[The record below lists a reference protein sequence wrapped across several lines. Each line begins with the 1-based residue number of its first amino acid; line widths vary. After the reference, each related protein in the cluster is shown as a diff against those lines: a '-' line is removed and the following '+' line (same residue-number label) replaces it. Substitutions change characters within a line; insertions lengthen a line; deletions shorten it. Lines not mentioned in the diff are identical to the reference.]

1 MPETIGQR
9 LKQIRL
15 SRQLSIEKAAEATRV
30 RVVYLQALEEDNY
43 SAMSSAA
50 QGRGFLRLY
59 ADFLGLDLESAMTD
73 LRQGGTVD
81 APPEAPAPVAAPQT
95 PPASPADGKPGRGG
109 FWSRLLRRPVPA
121 PAAQLESA
129 PAQSLE
135 TLDSVKL
142 ASSPRGEPAP
152 AQNLETLDSVKPA
165 SSTQGEPAP
174 ARAKKTAA
182 ASSLAKHP
190 EGAKGGSSIAKRP
203 EGAKGKKAKAPVQAD
218 KPKSKPRPAAKTTA
232 KITNKKKASL
242 KNRQ

>member
-30 RVVYLQALEEDNY
+30 RVVYLQALEADNY

-59 ADFLGLDLESAMTD
+59 ADFLGLDLETAMTD
-73 LRQGGTVD
+73 LRQGGTAD
-81 APPEAPAPVAAPQT
+81 APPEAPAPVTAPQT

-121 PAAQLESA
+121 PAAQSEAA
-129 PAQSLE
+129 PVVAE
-135 TLDSVKL
+135 EPV
-142 ASSPRGEPAP
+142 PAP
-152 AQNLETLDSVKPA
+152 SAAPEPVIVPA
-165 SSTQGEPAP
+165 SSLAKHPEGAQGEPAP
-174 ARAKKTAA
+174 VRAKKTAA

-190 EGAKGGSSIAKRP
+190 EGAKG
-203 EGAKGKKAKAPVQAD
+203 KKAKAPVQAD
-218 KPKSKPRPAAKTTA
+218 KPKRKPRSTAKTTA
-232 KITNKKKASL
+232 KTPDKKKVSL
-242 KNRQ
+242 KNRR

>member
-59 ADFLGLDLESAMTD
+59 ADFLGLDLESAMTN

-95 PPASPADGKPGRGG
+95 PPASLADDKPGRGG

-121 PAAQLESA
+121 PAAQPEAA
-129 PAQSLE
+129 PVIAEEPVPE
-135 TLDSVKL
+135 TGAV
-142 ASSPRGEPAP
+142 PEPVIVP
-152 AQNLETLDSVKPA
+152 
-165 SSTQGEPAP
+165 EPAP

-190 EGAKGGSSIAKRP
+190 EGAKGGSSLAKRP

>member
-95 PPASPADGKPGRGG
+95 PPASSRTGSRVAAASGRVSCEGLSPRPPPS
-109 FWSRLLRRPVPA
+109 WNLRRPKVWRLWTP
-121 PAAQLESA
+121 
-129 PAQSLE
+129 
-135 TLDSVKL
+135 
-142 ASSPRGEPAP
+142 
-152 AQNLETLDSVKPA
+152 
-165 SSTQGEPAP
+165 
-174 ARAKKTAA
+174 
-182 ASSLAKHP
+182 
-190 EGAKGGSSIAKRP
+190 
-203 EGAKGKKAKAPVQAD
+203 
-218 KPKSKPRPAAKTTA
+218 
-232 KITNKKKASL
+232 
-242 KNRQ
+242 

>member
-121 PAAQLESA
+121 PAAQPESA
-129 PAQSLE
+129 PAPAVAE
-135 TLDSVKL
+135 EPVPAPNAAPVT
-142 ASSPRGEPAP
+142 APEPAP
-152 AQNLETLDSVKPA
+152 AKKSAAT
-165 SSTQGEPAP
+165 SS
-174 ARAKKTAA
+174 
-182 ASSLAKHP
+182 
-190 EGAKGGSSIAKRP
+190 AKGTTSS
-203 EGAKGKKAKAPVQAD
+203 KGKKAKAPVQAD

>member
-1 MPETIGQR
+1 MQETKETIGQR

-30 RVVYLQALEEDNY
+30 RAVYLQALEEDNY

-59 ADFLGLDLESAMTD
+59 ADFLSLDLETAMTD

-81 APPEAPAPVAAPQT
+81 ALAESPAPTTPPPAPVAAPPT

-121 PAAQLESA
+121 PV
-129 PAQSLE
+129 AQSE
-135 TLDSVKL
+135 T
-142 ASSPRGEPAP
+142 SPVVAEEPAP
-152 AQNLETLDSVKPA
+152 APSAAP
-165 SSTQGEPAP
+165 EPVIVP
-174 ARAKKTAA
+174 

-190 EGAKGGSSIAKRP
+190 EGAK
-203 EGAKGKKAKAPVQAD
+203 EKKDKAPVQVD
-218 KPKSKPRPAAKTTA
+218 KPKSKPRSTAKTTA
-232 KITNKKKASL
+232 KTADKKKASL

>member
-81 APPEAPAPVAAPQT
+81 APPEAPAPVAASQT

-121 PAAQLESA
+121 PAAQPESA

-135 TLDSVKL
+135 TLDSVK
-142 ASSPRGEPAP
+142 S
-152 AQNLETLDSVKPA
+152 A

-190 EGAKGGSSIAKRP
+190 EGAKGGSSLAKRP

-232 KITNKKKASL
+232 KITNKKKTSL